1 MVPGD
6 EKVRLGVL
14 ASGSGTNL
22 EAIAQAIDEGDLPA
36 EIAVV
41 VSDNAGAF
49 ALERAR
55 RRGIASRVVL
65 LSDHPDRPAFD
76 HAIRLELE
84 AAGVDLVILAGYMK
98 LVGGEIVEAF
108 ADRIMNIHPALL
120 PCFPG
125 ENGVA
130 DALDHG
136 VKVSGVTVHFV
147 DDGLDTGPIIAQE
160 AVPVEEEDDVESLH
174 NRIHLAEYRIYPRAI
189 RLFAEGRL
197 VVDGRRVRVLPGRD

>member
-1 MVPGD
+1 MVPA
-6 EKVRLGVL
+6 ETKTRLGVL

-22 EAIAQAIDEGDLPA
+22 EAIAQSVDDGDIPA
-36 EIAVV
+36 EIALVL
-41 VSDNAGAF
+41 SDNPEAF

-55 RRGIASRVVL
+55 RRGIATRVVL
-65 LSDHPDRPAFD
+65 LSDFTDRQAFD
-76 HAIRLELE
+76 HAIVEELQ
-84 AAGVDLVILAGYMK
+84 AAGVDLVVLAGYMK
-98 LVGGEIVEAF
+98 LVGHEIVEAF
-108 ADRIMNIHPALL
+108 ANRIVNIHPALL
-120 PCFPG
+120 PSFPG

-160 AVPVEEEDDVESLH
+160 AVRVEEGDDTESLH
-174 NRIHLAEYRIYPRAI
+174 NRIHLSEYRIYPRAI

-197 VVDGRRVRVLPGRD
+197 VVDGRRVRILPGRD